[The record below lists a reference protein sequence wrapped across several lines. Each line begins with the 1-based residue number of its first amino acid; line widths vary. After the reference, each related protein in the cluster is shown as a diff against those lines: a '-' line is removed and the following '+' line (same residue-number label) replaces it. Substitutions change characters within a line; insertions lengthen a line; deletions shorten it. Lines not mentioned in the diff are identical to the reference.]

1 MFYILLYVLYLSSQ
15 LLLFPFEFSLFFS
28 TNPFFSTTISFSI
41 QLPSPFNYPLL
52 LHSNTLSFSIQLPS
66 PSPFNFPLLLLSTI
80 LSFSFQ
86 LSSPSP
92 FNYPLLLSTTPFSIE
107 LPLFF
112 SSSTVFFLNPSF
124 SFQLPLWPSSFNFP
138 LFNFPS
144 LPLPSPHPTPSLNG
158 TV

>member
-1 MFYILLYVLYLSSQ
+1 MFRLTQCAASHFNHSSKNRMQYPRICMFYILLYVLSFPLNFFFFLSNSRFSFQ
-15 LLLFPFEFSLFFS
+15 LP
-28 TNPFFSTTISFSI
+28 PFFSTTISFSI

-92 FNYPLLLSTTPFSIE
+92 FNYPLLLSTTPSFFQ
-107 LPLFF
+107 LPPFP
-112 SSSTVFFLNPSF
+112 LNFHF
-124 SFQLPLWPSSFNFP
+124 SFQVRQSSF
-138 LFNFPS
+138 
-144 LPLPSPHPTPSLNG
+144 
-158 TV
+158 

>member
-1 MFYILLYVLYLSSQ
+1 MFYILLYVLSFPLNFFFFLSNSCFSFQ
-15 LLLFPFEFSLFFS
+15 LP
-28 TNPFFSTTISFSI
+28 PFFSTTISFSI
-41 QLPSPFNYPLL
+41 QLPSPSPFNFLL
-52 LHSNTLSFSIQLPS
+52 LSTTLSFSIQTPS
-66 PSPFNFPLLLLSTI
+66 PSPFNFPLLLLSTS

-112 SSSTVFFLNPSF
+112 SSSTVFFLSPSF